1 MTFEELGLLPD
12 LLKAVAD
19 AGYTEPTPIQA
30 QAIPVVL
37 DGKDVMGGAQTGT
50 GKTAGFVLPLL
61 QRLARHA
68 STSPSPARHPVRA
81 LILTPTR
88 ELAMQVHESV
98 QTYGKYIP
106 LRDLVVYGGVDIK
119 PQTEALRKGVEIVVA
134 TPGRL
139 LDHVQQKSV
148 TFNNVEVLVLDEAD
162 RMLDMGFIPDIKRIL
177 AMLPKERQS
186 LLFSATFSEEI
197 KKLADTML
205 KAPVLIE
212 VARRNAVTE
221 TVTHR
226 MHPVDQ
232 DNKRQLLAHLLKT
245 SSLKQVLVFVGTK
258 FGASRLAHYLEKQ
271 GIEATAIHGD
281 KSQQQRTEALDDFKS
296 GKARVLVATDV
307 AARGLDIDDLPH
319 VINFE
324 LPHVP
329 EDYVHRIGRTGRAG
343 KEGDATSLVCAEE
356 RGKLAEIE
364 KLIKRPIEQVVVPG
378 FEPGAEFSGPAE
390 KRRGR
395 GGRPEKGEGSR
406 ERSEKSSSP
415 RREPRSRERDDAGRE
430 RREPRRVEPAK
441 PKLPKLDFDPSKP
454 YESRV
459 SSQDTAAPEPKRS
472 HHRPK
477 RPVPALLGGL
487 PKPEPE
493 TGK

>member
-1 MTFEELGLLPD
+1 MSFEELGLLPE

-19 AGYTEPTPIQA
+19 AGYSEPTPIQA

-37 DGKDVMGGAQTGT
+37 EGKDVMGGAQTGT

-98 QTYGKYIP
+98 QTYGKYVP

-148 TFNNVEVLVLDEAD
+148 AFNFVEVLVLDEAD

-197 KKLADTML
+197 KKLADSML

-232 DNKRQLLAHLLKT
+232 DNKRQLLAHMLKT
-245 SSLKQVLVFVGTK
+245 SSLSQVLVFVGTK

-271 GIEATAIHGD
+271 GINATAIHGD
-281 KSQQQRTEALDDFKS
+281 KSQQQRTEALEAFKS
-296 GKARVLVATDV
+296 GAARVLVATDV

-364 KLIKRPIEQVVVPG
+364 KLIKRPIEQVIVPG
-378 FEPGAEFSGPAE
+378 FEPGADFSGPATRG
-390 KRRGR
+390 RRGR
-395 GGRPEKGEGSR
+395 GAGNDEPREKR
-406 ERSEKSSSP
+406 EPS
-415 RREPRSRERDDAGRE
+415 RREPRESREKRE
-430 RREPRRVEPAK
+430 PREPREPRRVEPAK
-441 PKLPKLDFDPSKP
+441 PKYPKLDFDPSKP
-454 YESRV
+454 YEPKV
-459 SSQDTAAPEPKRS
+459 GLPETATAEPKRS
-472 HHRPK
+472 HHRPR

-487 PKPEPE
+487 PKAEPE
-493 TGK
+493 K

>member
-1 MTFEELGLLPD
+1 MTFEELGLLPE

-19 AGYTEPTPIQA
+19 AGYSEPTPIQA

-119 PQTEALRKGVEIVVA
+119 PQTEALRRGVEIVVA

-148 TFNNVEVLVLDEAD
+148 NFNSVEVLVLDEAD

-343 KEGDATSLVCAEE
+343 ASGLAVTLVTSHDARLMAELE
-356 RGKLAEIE
+356 KLLKKKIEIE
-364 KLIKRPIEQVVVPG
+364 PVALDDERPHGRHGETQRGAQRGDPDAPRTRAPHHATHGFVP
-378 FEPGAEFSGPAE
+378 
-390 KRRGR
+390 
-395 GGRPEKGEGSR
+395 SR
-406 ERSEKSSSP
+406 DP
-415 RREPRSRERDDAGRE
+415 F
-430 RREPRRVEPAK
+430 
-441 PKLPKLDFDPSKP
+441 FDKP
-454 YESRV
+454 YENQV
-459 SSQDTAAPEPKRS
+459 SGA
-472 HHRPK
+472 
-477 RPVPALLGGL
+477 VPASWEQV
-487 PKPEPE
+487 PAPAVAR
-493 TGK
+493 GKVSANIKQRRVVAALFKAPAQTQDAAA